1 MLSCLRDLEFVCVRG
16 SERKHGFEKTIIFLC
31 LKGRVREQR
40 GEGALKFSEV
50 LKS

>member
-1 MLSCLRDLEFVCVRG
+1 MLSCLRVLEFVCVRG
-16 SERKHGFEKTIIFLC
+16 SERKYSFEKAIIFLC
-31 LKGRVREQR
+31 LKGRGREQG